1 VIPPYPRSPYLSL
14 LLPDEI
20 AEAAEIYLYA
30 VSIFLQL
37 DKDAFILASDISTQ
51 PGTEMVNFLAQYVN
65 ERASNAPSLSPELD
79 DKVFNLIFRFVSEG
93 RDISAWVDWV
103 FVAGLTCGWYEG
115 HRQSELAPLLTRL
128 WRRARTKIDHE
139 FVQLRDYY
147 IQAFESIVMDE
158 ANDIVPTM
166 TGLRYM
172 VTLNNDIV
180 DVLVDDD
187 GEFLMALH
195 SHYGAYRGH
204 LNDLE
209 KKAMMYLFYTI
220 IVSLAYRASE
230 ASVGQNKK
238 GKGTVGSAETLFFDI
253 FEKLFTE
260 YVRGRYDALIEDV
273 THLTPFVEIMA
284 EWIEGWKGADEA
296 VETLMLYLERLK
308 IEEPSEEVPASY
320 TDGNV
325 RPVRRCQAD
334 LGVGS

>member
-1 VIPPYPRSPYLSL
+1 
-14 LLPDEI
+14 
-20 AEAAEIYLYA
+20 

-37 DKDAFILASDISTQ
+37 DKDEFILASDISIQ
-51 PGTEMVNFLAQYVN
+51 PGTQMVNFLAQYVN
-65 ERASNAPSLSPELD
+65 QRASNAPSLSPELD

-103 FVAGLTCGWYEG
+103 FVVGLACGWYNSR
-115 HRQSELAPLLTRL
+115 RQSELAALFTRL

-139 FVQLRDYY
+139 FMQLRDFY

-158 ANDIVPTM
+158 ANDIIPTM
-166 TGLRYM
+166 TGLRYL

-180 DVLVDDD
+180 DLLVDND

-209 KKAMMYLFYTI
+209 KRAMIYLFYTI
-220 IVSLAYRASE
+220 IVTLAYRASE

-238 GKGTVGSAETLFFDI
+238 GKGTVGSAETLFFEI

-273 THLTPFVEIMA
+273 SHLTPFVEIMT

-308 IEEPSEEVPASY
+308 VDEPSEEMPTSY
-320 TDGNV
+320 THGNV
-325 RPVRRCQAD
+325 RAFSRCPSD
-334 LGVGS
+334 LGVGSRTIVAYFTSCGHSTASW